1 MCTSWLHTM
10 SITTCGCALQVDI
23 PFHIQGDV
31 VRVIDDIA
39 TVHGLQTVGPGWVD
53 EMALVRITYIH
64 VGLRFQVAESSTFF
78 ARRVYRF
85 VG

>member
-1 MCTSWLHTM
+1 MTCTSWLHTM
-10 SITTCGCALQVDI
+10 SITTCDCALQVDI

-53 EMALVRITYIH
+53 EMALVRITYMW
-64 VGLRFQVAESSTFF
+64 VWDFKWRNQVHFLHAECI
-78 ARRVYRF
+78 VL
-85 VG
+85 